1 MSGVAATVAKK
12 VENKK
17 FSQMAFD
24 CYLIRDHFFLT
35 LELPQSLI
43 FFASLLPT
51 SAASSSFFIWIS
63 LEIEL
68 RKKHS
73 LCPHVQLFLS
83 HVSRNRNF
91 LLQNKCENFFFFT
104 ALFFNFL
111 CCWWKCAW
119 YGTETHPEVLST
131 ATVFS
136 LRFSFHWIFIAL
148 HLMCFVC
155 LHVCSR

>member
-1 MSGVAATVAKK
+1 MSGVAATVVKK

-73 LCPHVQLFLS
+73 LCPHVQLF
-83 HVSRNRNF
+83 F
-91 LLQNKCENFFFFT
+91 IACFKEQEFFT
-104 ALFFNFL
+104 AKQMWEFFFL
-111 CCWWKCAW
+111 HC
-119 YGTETHPEVLST
+119 TFFQ
-131 ATVFS
+131 FS
-136 LRFSFHWIFIAL
+136 LLLVKMCMVWHRNTPGSAFHCNGFFIKIFISLDFHCIAFNVL
-148 HLMCFVC
+148 RLPSC
-155 LHVCSR
+155 LQ